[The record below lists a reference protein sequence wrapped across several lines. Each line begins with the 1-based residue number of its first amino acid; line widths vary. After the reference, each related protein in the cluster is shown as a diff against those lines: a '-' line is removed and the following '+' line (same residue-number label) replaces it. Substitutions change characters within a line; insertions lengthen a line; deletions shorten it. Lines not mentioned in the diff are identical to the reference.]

1 MKLSVSCF
9 NSFKTPSLIELK
21 KGAIP
26 LHLAVIMDGNG
37 RWASSRGLPRI
48 VGHKKGADVLRETVI
63 TCKDLGIKYL
73 TAYSFSNE
81 NWQRPRREVSELMEL
96 FVEVLGR
103 ELDGMIKNDVK
114 LNLIGQR
121 EIIPPDVLSVF
132 ENAEKKTEN
141 NKTLFFNIAFSYG
154 ARQEITQAFKKIA
167 QLYKEGE
174 VELKSCNE
182 KLIEKYLYTAGMPDP
197 DLLIRTSGE
206 LRLSNFLLWQSA
218 YSELYFTKTL
228 WPDFNRKQFF
238 LAVKDYQQRKRRFGR
253 L

>member
-1 MKLSVSCF
+1 LKLCASCF
-9 NSFKTPSLIELK
+9 SFLKTPSLEELK
-21 KGAIP
+21 KGEIP
-26 LHLAVIMDGNG
+26 LHVAVIMDGNG
-37 RWASSRGLPRI
+37 RWATSRGLPRI
-48 VGHKKGADVLRETVI
+48 VGHKKGAIALRETVI

-81 NWQRPRREVSELMEL
+81 NWQRPRKEVSELMEL

-114 LNLIGQR
+114 LNLVGQR
-121 EIIPPDVLSVF
+121 EIIPPDILAVF

-141 NKTLFFNIAFSYG
+141 NKTLVFNIAFSYG
-154 ARQEITQAFKKIA
+154 SRQEISQALKKIA
-167 QLYKEGE
+167 LLHKEGDI
-174 VELKSCNE
+174 ELKDCSQN
-182 KLIEKYLYTAGMPDP
+182 LIEQYLYTAGIPDP

-206 LRLSNFLLWQSA
+206 LRLSNFLLWQAA

-238 LAVKDYQQRKRRFGR
+238 LAVKDYQNRKRRFGK